1 VINWRRCGITST
13 LSGQP
18 TEAQFAAIKTLG
30 VSDVINL
37 GPHSND
43 RALDDEA
50 GCLAALAIKLYH
62 IPVDFD
68 NPTQANFDAFC
79 TALEQLNGKSIHVH
93 CIYNAR
99 VTAFF

>member
-1 VINWRRCGITST
+1 MFSS
-13 LSGQP
+13 LSHQ
-18 TEAQFAAIKTLG
+18 
-30 VSDVINL
+30 
-37 GPHSND
+37 
-43 RALDDEA
+43 
-50 GCLAALAIKLYH
+50 LYH

-68 NPTQANFDAFC
+68 NATQANFDAFC